1 MQAGLQE
8 RYQDKWQHLSPEIGK
23 DQLLW
28 LMIELGEVADII
40 KKEGSRKIM
49 EDNATR
55 EHFIEEMADVM
66 MHYNDVLLCYG
77 ILTDEFSKIYQEK
90 HQCLQIPL
98 RKAEEPKKQPSLTRR
113 AGCFFNEYLFVLI

>member
-1 MQAGLQE
+1 MDDFGFREMQQMQAGLQE

-23 DQLLW
+23 DHLLW

-49 EDNATR
+49 EDNAAR

-90 HQCLQIPL
+90 HQ
-98 RKAEEPKKQPSLTRR
+98 RNMSRW
-113 AGCFFNEYLFVLI
+113 

>member
-1 MQAGLQE
+1 
-8 RYQDKWQHLSPEIGK
+8 
-23 DQLLW
+23 
-28 LMIELGEVADII
+28 
-40 KKEGSRKIM
+40 M

-90 HQCLQIPL
+90 HQ
-98 RKAEEPKKQPSLTRR
+98 RNMSRW
-113 AGCFFNEYLFVLI
+113 